1 MRRIRAVIADAHT
14 MLREGVRALLAREDD
29 IEIVAEA
36 ADFAQAEK
44 TVARL
49 KPHILLLD
57 SFLIR
62 DLEALQTIRRKSP
75 RTEILVLT
83 EGPSEEGLVAYI
95 RAGAKG
101 AISKR
106 ETGATL
112 AKALRTVAA
121 GETWAGRRVVAR
133 VIEELAA
140 LASGVER
147 PQGGLLRGLTV
158 RELRIAELVAQGRNN
173 REIAEQLHL
182 SEKTV
187 KNHLTRIFQ
196 KLGFRSRTQLAAFVL
211 RRFPPHG

>member
-1 MRRIRAVIADAHT
+1 M
-14 MLREGVRALLAREDD
+14 
-29 IEIVAEA
+29 
-36 ADFAQAEK
+36 
-44 TVARL
+44 
-49 KPHILLLD
+49 LD

-75 RTEILVLT
+75 QTQILVLT
-83 EGPSEEGLVAYI
+83 EGPPEEGLVGYI

-101 AISKR
+101 AISKS

-121 GETWAGRRVVAR
+121 GESWAGRKVVAR

-140 LASGVER
+140 IASRVER

-158 RELRIAELVAQGRNN
+158 RELRIAELVTQGRNN
-173 REIAEQLHL
+173 REIAEQLRL

-196 KLGFRSRTQLAAFVL
+196 KLGFRSRTQLAAYLL